1 MQHNSNLELSFF
13 QSIKDNKCKKTNNT
27 SPRSTA
33 APSTNRDIF
42 TRDLAGELIDM
53 NDPEFGRIKEVILE
67 TIRLTDELNSGHH
80 SPERVQELFA
90 QIIGKEIDSSTWI
103 IPPFYVDF
111 GRNIKVGKNFFMNQA
126 CTFMDRGGIT
136 IGDDVF
142 IAPKV
147 CLTTINHDFN
157 PYNRQATFCK
167 PIVIGDRVWI
177 GINVTICPGVTIG
190 ENSVIAAGAVVTKD
204 VPPNVIV
211 GGNPARV
218 IKSIEEYELK

>member
-1 MQHNSNLELSFF
+1 MKPRL
-13 QSIKDNKCKKTNNT
+13 KNT
-27 SPRSTA
+27 FSPRST
-33 APSTNRDIF
+33 PTKTTKRDIF
-42 TRDLAGELIDM
+42 TRDLAGELVDM
-53 NDPEFGRIKEVILE
+53 NDPECAKIIAVINKTIK
-67 TIRLTDELNSGHH
+67 LTNKLNSGNH
-80 SPERVQELFA
+80 SPKKVRKIFSKITGQKL
-90 QIIGKEIDSSTWI
+90 DSSAWI

-111 GRNIKVGKNFFMNQA
+111 GKNIRVGKNFFMNQS

-167 PIVIGDRVWI
+167 PIVIGNRVWI

-190 ENSVIAAGAVVTKD
+190 DNAVIAAGSVVTKD
-204 VPPNVIV
+204 VPANAIV
-211 GGNPARV
+211 GGNPAKV
-218 IKSIEEYELK
+218 LKMLEFEENPKTR

>member
-1 MQHNSNLELSFF
+1 MKQTF
-13 QSIKDNKCKKTNNT
+13 
-27 SPRSTA
+27 SPRS
-33 APSTNRDIF
+33 APMLSTNRDIF
-42 TRDLAGELIDM
+42 TRDLGGELIDM
-53 NDPEFGRIKEVILE
+53 NDPEFDKIKEIILN
-67 TIRLTDELNSGHH
+67 TIKLTHKLNSAHH
-80 SPERVQELFA
+80 SAKVVRAIFS
-90 QIIGKEIDSSTWI
+90 EIVGYEVDKSTWI
-103 IPPFYVDF
+103 IPPFYVDY

-167 PIVIGDRVWI
+167 PIVIKDRVWI

-190 ENSVIAAGAVVTKD
+190 ENSVIAAGSVVTKD
-204 VPPNVIV
+204 VAPNVIV
-211 GGNPARV
+211 GGNPAR
-218 IKSIEEYELK
+218 ILKNI

>member
-1 MQHNSNLELSFF
+1 MKPTF
-13 QSIKDNKCKKTNNT
+13 
-27 SPRSTA
+27 SPRSTPT
-33 APSTNRDIF
+33 PSTNRDIF

-53 NDPEFGRIKEVILE
+53 SDPEFGKIKEIILH
-67 TIRLTDELNSGHH
+67 TTKLTHKLNNGNH
-80 SPERVQELFA
+80 SPKQARKLFGK
-90 QIIGKEIDSSTWI
+90 IIGKKLDSSTWI

-167 PIVIGDRVWI
+167 PIVIKDRAWI

-190 ENSVIAAGAVVTKD
+190 ENSIIAAGSVVTKD

-218 IKSIEEYELK
+218 LKSIEGYQNLESEQNKGAK

>member
-1 MQHNSNLELSFF
+1 MATQF
-13 QSIKDNKCKKTNNT
+13 
-27 SPRSTA
+27 SPRSTP
-33 APSTNRDIF
+33 APTTNRDIL
-42 TRDLAGELIDM
+42 TRDLAGELVDM
-53 NDPEFGRIKEVILE
+53 NDKEFPKIRDIIMR
-67 TIRLTDELNSGHH
+67 TIALTNKLNSGAH
-80 SPERVQELFA
+80 SPKKVRKIFSK
-90 QIIGKEIDSSTWI
+90 IIGQKLDESTWI

-111 GRNIKVGKNFFMNQA
+111 GRNIRVGKNFFMNQA

-167 PIVIGDRVWI
+167 PIVIKDRVWI

-190 ENSVIAAGAVVTKD
+190 ENSVIAAGSVVTKD

-218 IKSIEEYELK
+218 LKELDTNLYHEK